1 MQIQC
6 KYNTNT
12 MQVQCKCNGGREGG
26 RWSLGQALPPHMRSS
41 ERKVVA
47 SEKSV
52 FHAIQCSTR
61 KHKYR
66 AAVEEKYRECSRG
79 EIQSVQ
85 RGVIPRSGPAAPHIP
100 SSSLSPLSPLAHW
113 ALYLKE
119 SCYKYKHKYKYEMV
133 QILYRNRN
141 KMVKVSE
148 PELHPSNWVV
158 ATSSKG
164 VKLWRY

>member
-1 MQIQC
+1 MQIQCKYNANIMKYNANTVQIQC

-12 MQVQCKCNGGREGG
+12 MQMQWGEGG

-52 FHAIQCSTR
+52 FHAIQCSAR

-66 AAVEEKYRECSRG
+66 AAVEEKYRVCCRR

-100 SSSLSPLSPLAHW
+100 SSSLSPLSPLAHYHIHWEW

-119 SCYKYKHKYKYEMV
+119 SYKFKCKYKRKYR
-133 QILYRNRN
+133 YR
-141 KMVKVSE
+141 
-148 PELHPSNWVV
+148 
-158 ATSSKG
+158 
-164 VKLWRY
+164 